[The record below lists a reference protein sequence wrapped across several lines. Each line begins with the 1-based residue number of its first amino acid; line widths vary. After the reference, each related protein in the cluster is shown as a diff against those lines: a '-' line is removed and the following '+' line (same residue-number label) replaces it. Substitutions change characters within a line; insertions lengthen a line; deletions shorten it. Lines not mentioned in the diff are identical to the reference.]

1 MTTTDVPRKDGNR
14 RIIMKT
20 IARSQVQPYRGGG
33 PVTSGARVV
42 GAPAS
47 NCVRFLRG
55 ASGTHGDG

>member
-1 MTTTDVPRKDGNR
+1 
-14 RIIMKT
+14 MKT

-55 ASGTHGDG
+55 ASGTPGDG